1 MTKVEFMLS
10 DFRALGLAQEEL
22 ESAIPGIGME
32 VEELSGKSIKID
44 VTPNRPE
51 LLNFDMMANALLM
64 FTGKRKPDAEKYKA
78 EDAQSPKVVVD
89 ESVTGIRPYISC
101 MIARGLDLSGNR
113 LRYLIDF
120 SEKLSEGYGRHRSKL
135 AMGIHNLD
143 AINGNI
149 EYLAGDGK
157 FIPLGSSEA
166 RSFTDILRDSQKG
179 VAYSHTVSKGNGKVP
194 YLRDSEKILSMI
206 PIINSEA
213 SKISHSTKNLFID
226 MTGTSSTAVSD
237 AADIMA
243 CALIAGGATVQ
254 RILLDYSKDG
264 KTETTPRLEA
274 KSTRVGVHKAE
285 KSLGFYLDS
294 GKIAGLAERMGHIGY
309 VYGRSLVIKSAPYRK
324 DILGEQD
331 IVEDIA
337 MAYGF
342 DRIEPLPVVSQSFG
356 AIGKHTESYEL
367 ASEIMVG
374 MGYSEAMNNYLT
386 SESTCFTKMCRKRDE
401 KSSISVEYSKTE
413 NMSVLRDI
421 VLPSLMEDLERSA
434 NEPMPQSLFEF
445 GSVFSMHN
453 GRAIEGTRLAL
464 VKEHSKANLSEAA
477 SCIKE
482 FCLRF
487 YGKAPDFKDSEN
499 EYFIKGRCADV
510 VVDGKRIGAIGEVS
524 PAVLRNFNLS
534 DPVIAAELSIEDEK
548 AY

>member
-213 SKISHSTKNLFID
+213 SKISHNTKNLFID

-243 CALIAGGATVQ
+243 CALIAGGA
-254 RILLDYSKDG
+254 
-264 KTETTPRLEA
+264 
-274 KSTRVGVHKAE
+274 
-285 KSLGFYLDS
+285 
-294 GKIAGLAERMGHIGY
+294 
-309 VYGRSLVIKSAPYRK
+309 
-324 DILGEQD
+324 
-331 IVEDIA
+331 
-337 MAYGF
+337 
-342 DRIEPLPVVSQSFG
+342 
-356 AIGKHTESYEL
+356 
-367 ASEIMVG
+367 
-374 MGYSEAMNNYLT
+374 
-386 SESTCFTKMCRKRDE
+386 
-401 KSSISVEYSKTE
+401 
-413 NMSVLRDI
+413 
-421 VLPSLMEDLERSA
+421 
-434 NEPMPQSLFEF
+434 
-445 GSVFSMHN
+445 
-453 GRAIEGTRLAL
+453 
-464 VKEHSKANLSEAA
+464 
-477 SCIKE
+477 
-482 FCLRF
+482 
-487 YGKAPDFKDSEN
+487 
-499 EYFIKGRCADV
+499 
-510 VVDGKRIGAIGEVS
+510 
-524 PAVLRNFNLS
+524 
-534 DPVIAAELSIEDEK
+534 
-548 AY
+548 

>member
-10 DFRALGLAQEEL
+10 DFKGVGLSQEEL
-22 ESAIPGIGME
+22 ERAIPGIGME
-32 VEELSGKSIKID
+32 VEGLDGKSIKID

-51 LLNFDMMANALLM
+51 LLDFDMMANALLM
-64 FTGKRKPDAEKYKA
+64 FTGKRKPDAERYNA
-78 EDAQSPKVVVD
+78 DDAQSPKVVVNK
-89 ESVTGIRPYISC
+89 SVAGIRPYISC
-101 MIARGLDLSGNR
+101 MIAHGVDLSGNR

-135 AMGIHNLD
+135 AMGLHSLD
-143 AINGNI
+143 SIKGDV

-157 FIPLGSSEA
+157 FIPLGSSEPK
-166 RSFTDILRDSQKG
+166 SFGDILRESQKG
-179 VAYSHTVSKGNGKVP
+179 MAYSHTVSKGNGKIP

-213 SKISHSTKNLFID
+213 TKISHDTKNLFID

-254 RILLDYSKDG
+254 RITIEYDG
-264 KTETTPRLEA
+264 SSKTEATPLLEV

-294 GKIAGLAERMGHIGY
+294 GKIAGLSEKMGHIGY

-342 DRIEPLPVVSQSFG
+342 DRIEPLPIVSQSFG
-356 AIGKHTESYEL
+356 AVGKYTESYEL

-386 SESTCFTKMCRKRDE
+386 SEGTCFTKMCRELDE
-401 KSSISVEYSKTE
+401 KSSIRVSYSKTE

-445 GSVFSMHN
+445 GSTFSMRN
-453 GRAIEGTRLAL
+453 GRAMEGTRLAL
-464 VKEHSKANLSEAA
+464 VREHSKANLSEVA
-477 SCIKE
+477 SCVKE

-487 YGKAPDFKDSEN
+487 YGKVPAFKDSEK
-499 EYFIKGRCADV
+499 EYFINGRCADV
-510 VVDGKRIGAIGEVS
+510 VVDGKRIGTIGEVS
-524 PAVLRNFNLS
+524 PVVLRNFNLS
-534 DPVIAAELSIEDEK
+534 DPVVAAELSIEDEK